1 MSATVGRRLGIAA
14 AMILG
19 VAAVLMVMLLAAL
32 RFWLWPELDRWR
44 EALVRELSARS
55 GMQVSVGRLEGQW
68 NGWWPVAVANDVQ
81 VHTDGA
87 EASLP
92 LVQVTLGGGWE
103 AWRSGK
109 GVVQILVPA
118 AQVRVDDAA
127 ALKQRLQAGGAA
139 PASGLPTGV
148 SVEVGE
154 ARLAWR
160 RDGQEAHARGSLA
173 LALGVWGW
181 QAGFEGEAPGAVRHA
196 SVLLSGSRL
205 GRVEAHFDLK
215 EIGGESLAL
224 WWPQAAG
231 LRPEGS
237 ASGVVVL
244 GGQNLQ
250 SFDLTLEKVGWAAV
264 GDSFGVRG
272 VSGRIA
278 GDRAGGEFALSVAQG
293 AMSWPAVWPRLETVA
308 VPEGVIQGRWAYDGN
323 GYDLTLEEGRLRTE
337 DFTARVSGRYRL
349 ARAGDVADL
358 QGSLDEVALDRL
370 VRYLPGGAVGPR
382 LQGWLR
388 DALVAGKLSAVEFRL
403 RGPLAEFPFRGNGG
417 EFWLRLPLEGV
428 TLRFAPQWPEFE
440 QVKGVVTFD
449 RGAVAIEVA
458 QAHAQ
463 GVRFGPIHA
472 FIPAFDAEIPV
483 LTLTG
488 EAEGPWSAFLRYA
501 AASPLRQDLP
511 LSALQAVQLE
521 AKTALRLGLT
531 MPFAGDLASGV
542 SGSLTFSEG
551 RIPAQV
557 TGWPI
562 EQIRGEVVFDGQ
574 GVRSAQAAGKWGD
587 APVTAKW
594 LGGDPPKLALQGSF
608 SAAQLSA
615 VFGKLPLSGS
625 TAVSGTMS
633 FARDGP
639 ALVLTSDLTGMGSD
653 LPPPLDKPAGV
664 RWPSRAEFKFLP
676 VGMEVKAQ
684 LDDRLRFVRARDGAW
699 AAAVGAVDAPP
710 APRKGG
716 MLQLAASELD
726 LDRWLAVTDDIGD
739 GGGGTAFAALQV
751 DAAAARFLGRHWH
764 RVHVQGESKGPVWSL
779 ALTADEA
786 QGNVRVTLGR
796 EGAERVEGRFAKLMM
811 PEAEEGGQAP
821 QEGRLPAF
829 DLTVDR
835 FGLGERWLGALALRA
850 SLAPGRWSLDA
861 LTLEVPA
868 VFRID
873 ASGVWRDGERPQ
885 TEFAT
890 KMTIEDAGKTVRHW
904 FDTAG
909 LKGGKGQ
916 VTAQWR
922 WPGSPLGFD
931 LYKVAGRG
939 EIEIVNGRFEEIE
952 PGVGRLLGILSLQ
965 SLPRRLLLD
974 FGDVFAKGMAFDRL
988 YGGFA
993 LNDGYLTTGNLR
1005 ISAPSA
1011 TVEMIGMVDLRK
1023 QTQELDVTVVPKLSD
1038 STAVAVGIANPI
1050 AGALAFIGQ
1059 KILGDPFGRILG
1071 RRFHVSGPWT
1081 APEVKPLEPPVSVNG
1096 EERTP

>member
-32 RFWLWPELDRWR
+32 RFWLWPELDLWR
-44 EALVRELSARS
+44 EALVRELSVRS
-55 GMQVSVGRLEGQW
+55 GMEVSVGRLEGQW
-68 NGWWPVAVANDVQ
+68 NGWWPEAVASDVQ
-81 VHTDGA
+81 VHADGA

-92 LVQVTLGGGWE
+92 LVRVTLGGGWA
-103 AWRSGK
+103 AWRAGK

-127 ALKQRLQAGGAA
+127 VFVQGLRSGGAA
-139 PASGLPTGV
+139 PSAGLPAGV

-154 ARLAWR
+154 ARLVWR
-160 RDGQEAHARGSLA
+160 REGREALARGSLA
-173 LALGVWGW
+173 LAMGVWGW
-181 QAGFEGEAPGAVRHA
+181 QAGFEGEAPDAVRHA
-196 SVLLSGSRL
+196 AVLLSGSRL
-205 GRVEAHFDLK
+205 GRVEAQFDLK
-215 EIGGESLAL
+215 EIGGEALAL

-237 ASGVVVL
+237 VSGAVVL
-244 GGQNLQ
+244 RDGRLH
-250 SFDLTLEKVGWAAV
+250 SLDLALEKAGWAAE
-264 GDSFGVRG
+264 GESFGVRG

-278 GDRAGGEFALSVAQG
+278 GDRAGGELALSIAQG
-293 AMSWPAVWPRLETVA
+293 AMSWPAVWPQLETVA

-323 GYDLTLEEGRLRTE
+323 GYDLTFEEGRLRTE
-337 DFTARVSGRYRL
+337 DFTAQLSGHYRL
-349 ARAGDVADL
+349 ARTGDVADL
-358 QGSLDEVALDRL
+358 QGSLDEVVLDRL
-370 VRYLPGGAVGPR
+370 VRYLPGRAVGPHV
-382 LQGWLR
+382 QEWLH

-403 RGPLAEFPFRGNGG
+403 RGPLADFPFRDDGG

-458 QAHAQ
+458 QAQAQ
-463 GVRFGPIHA
+463 GVRFGPIRA
-472 FIPAFDAEIPV
+472 FIPEFDAEIPV
-483 LTLTG
+483 LTVTG

-501 AASPLRQDLP
+501 AASPLREDLP
-511 LSALQAVQLE
+511 LAALQAVQLE

-531 MPFAGDLASGV
+531 MPLAGDLPEGV
-542 SGSLTFSEG
+542 SGTLTFSEG

-557 TGWPI
+557 AGWPI
-562 EQIRGEVVFDGQ
+562 EQIRGEVAFDGH
-574 GVRSAQAAGKWGD
+574 GVRSAQAEGKWWD

-594 LGGDPPKLALQGSF
+594 QGGDPPKLALQGSF

-625 TAVSGTMS
+625 TAVSGTLT
-633 FARDGP
+633 FAKDAP
-639 ALVLTSDLTGMGSD
+639 ALVLASDLTGMGSD
-653 LPPPLDKPAGV
+653 LPPPLDKPAGA
-664 RWPSRAEFKFLP
+664 RWPSRAELKFWP
-676 VGMEVKAQ
+676 SGMEAKAQ
-684 LDDRLRFVRARDGAW
+684 LGERLRFVRARDGAW
-699 AAAVGAVDAPP
+699 AAAVGGGGAPT
-710 APRKGG
+710 PRRGG

-726 LDRWLAVTDDIGD
+726 LDRWLGLTSGIGE
-739 GGGGTAFAALQV
+739 GAEASALAALQV
-751 DAAAARFLGRHWH
+751 DAATARFLGRSWH

-779 ALTADEA
+779 AVATDEA
-786 QGNVRVTLGR
+786 QGNVRVTLGKA
-796 EGAERVEGRFAKLMM
+796 GAERVEGRFAKLMM
-811 PEAEEGGQAP
+811 PEAEAGGQAP

-835 FGLGERWLGALALRA
+835 FGLGDRWLGALALRA
-850 SLAPGRWSLDA
+850 SLAPGQWLLDA

-885 TEFAT
+885 TELAT

-909 LKGGKGQ
+909 LERGRGQ

-922 WPGSPLGFD
+922 WPGSPLDFD
-931 LYKVAGRG
+931 LYTVAGRG
-939 EIEIVNGRFEEIE
+939 EIEITNGRFEEIE

-988 YGGFA
+988 QGSFA
-993 LNDGYLTTGNLR
+993 LNDGYLTTSDLR
-1005 ISAPSA
+1005 IAAPSA
-1011 TVEMIGMVDLRK
+1011 TVEMVGLVDLRK
-1023 QTQELDVTVVPKLSD
+1023 QTQELDVTVRPRLSD

-1050 AGALAFIGQ
+1050 AGAVAFIGQ
-1059 KILGDPFGRILG
+1059 KLLGDPFGRILG
-1071 RRFHVSGPWT
+1071 RRFHVTGPWSE
-1081 APEVKPLEPPVSVNG
+1081 PEVKPLEPVPVEG
-1096 EERTP
+1096 EGGK